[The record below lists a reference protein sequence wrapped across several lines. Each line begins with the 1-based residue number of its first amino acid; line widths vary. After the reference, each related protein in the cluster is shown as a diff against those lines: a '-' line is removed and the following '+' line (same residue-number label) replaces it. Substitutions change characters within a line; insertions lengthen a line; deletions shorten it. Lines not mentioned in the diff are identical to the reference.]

1 MVCTE
6 ERPPF
11 LEETPALVSG
21 PQAPGVYQRVGSA
34 LQGPI
39 PTGLQFSREG
49 AMLCPLEGPV
59 LGAALQAGRMGQW
72 ASGTEQKNSLCLNSP
87 VPVKLKR
94 RGCWQKR
101 ALKQS

>member
-34 LQGPI
+34 LQGRI

-49 AMLCPLEGPV
+49 AVLCPLEGPV

-72 ASGTEQKNSLCLNSP
+72 ASGTEQRNSLCRNTP
-87 VPVKLKR
+87 VPVKLSAEDVGRKEP
-94 RGCWQKR
+94 
-101 ALKQS
+101 